1 MEIIQEQHTKTPEVI
16 KQVLM
21 QLIEQNGF
29 HAAVKWNGFELEGTS
44 HGITLKGKIF
54 DHELRLEITGWFEKF
69 AAQQI
74 RQSWQELVVQGMV

>member
-1 MEIIQEQHTKTPEVI
+1 MEIIQERHTKTSEAI

-21 QLIEQNGF
+21 KLIEQNGF
-29 HAAVKWNGFELEGTS
+29 NSAVKWNGFEFEGTS

-54 DHELRLEITGWFEKF
+54 DNEVRLEITGWFEKF

-74 RQSWQELVVQGMV
+74 RQSWQELVAQEMV